1 MLDSPAIV
9 VPFCKGING
18 RASTFE
24 SACKKGAFLLDFR
37 VFSVMREIE
46 ATFLAR
52 RKNILLLRSY
62 YVFWKKYDDFVNLL
76 GVANLVAGD

>member
-1 MLDSPAIV
+1 MLDSLAIV

-37 VFSVMREIE
+37 VFSVMRESE

-62 YVFWKKYDDFVNLL
+62 YVFWNKCGDFMNLF
-76 GVANLVAGD
+76 GMTKLVAGD